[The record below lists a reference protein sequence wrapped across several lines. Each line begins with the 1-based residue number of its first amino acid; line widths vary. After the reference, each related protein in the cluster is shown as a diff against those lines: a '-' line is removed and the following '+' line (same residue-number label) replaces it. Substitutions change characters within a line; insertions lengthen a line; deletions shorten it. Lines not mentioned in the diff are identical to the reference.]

1 MDGFYL
7 LAHPPI
13 IVPEIGNGEER
24 NIEATTNSFDIIAKE
39 IKAKA
44 PNTIILITPHG
55 PMFNDAIAITYEDS
69 LKGDFGRFGAPQ
81 VSMEIAV
88 NKKLS
93 QEIYKLATKD
103 NIPVVMST
111 KELLNQYNVHITL
124 DHGAMVP
131 LYFINRFYKD
141 YSLVH
146 ITYAPLGDFELYKF
160 GMSIKNAVD
169 KLKEKAIIIASG
181 DLSHRLKED
190 GPYGYNPLGEK
201 FDNEFLQHLEK
212 ANLTEVFTMSR
223 ECIENAGECGRRSVL
238 IMLGTMDEIDFKGY
252 LLSYEKTFGV
262 GYGIMKFE
270 ATNKCKTKLNTI
282 IDSIN
287 NKNKN
292 QANPYVRLARESLT
306 TYLEN
311 KKIMDKL
318 PPYISEEMKKLKRGV
333 FVSLKKNG
341 KLRGCIGTIFP
352 VTSCVAQEIIRNSV
366 EAGIYDPRFL
376 PVEIS
381 ELNDIEF
388 SVDVLTEAESATK
401 DELNPKEYG
410 VIVRSNGKTGLLLPD
425 LEGVDTVE
433 EQLSIALRK
442 AGINP
447 LENYSIE
454 RFKVI
459 RHREE

>member
-1 MDGFYL
+1 M
-7 LAHPPI
+7 
-13 IVPEIGNGEER
+13 
-24 NIEATTNSFDIIAKE
+24 
-39 IKAKA
+39 
-44 PNTIILITPHG
+44 
-55 PMFNDAIAITYEDS
+55 
-69 LKGDFGRFGAPQ
+69 
-81 VSMEIAV
+81 
-88 NKKLS
+88 
-93 QEIYKLATKD
+93 
-103 NIPVVMST
+103 
-111 KELLNQYNVHITL
+111 
-124 DHGAMVP
+124 
-131 LYFINRFYKD
+131 
-141 YSLVH
+141 
-146 ITYAPLGDFELYKF
+146 
-160 GMSIKNAVD
+160 
-169 KLKEKAIIIASG
+169 
-181 DLSHRLKED
+181 
-190 GPYGYNPLGEK
+190 GEK

-352 VTSCVAQEIIRNSV
+352 CYFLCCSRN
-366 EAGIYDPRFL
+366 
-376 PVEIS
+376 
-381 ELNDIEF
+381 
-388 SVDVLTEAESATK
+388 
-401 DELNPKEYG
+401 
-410 VIVRSNGKTGLLLPD
+410 
-425 LEGVDTVE
+425 
-433 EQLSIALRK
+433 
-442 AGINP
+442 
-447 LENYSIE
+447 
-454 RFKVI
+454 
-459 RHREE
+459 H